1 LVVTRTAVVV
11 GGGIVGLAVARSLLR
26 RDPGTPVVVLEKE
39 PVVGAHQTGHNSG
52 VVHSGLYYRPGSL
65 KARFAV
71 AGGAAL
77 REYCAEKDIPLD
89 VPGKLVVATT
99 TAEVSQL
106 DRLYGIGR
114 ENGVPVRYLTPGEV
128 AEREPHLSVAGALAV
143 DSTGRVDFKLVAAAL
158 ADDVRAAG
166 GEIRTGVSVTAVE
179 NAGSVIRVRTA
190 DDVVEADRVAVCAG
204 LHSDRLA
211 RSSGLEPGVRILP
224 FRGEFSELVPE
235 REHLVRG
242 LVYPV
247 PDPDLPFLGVHLTRG
262 IDGTVHIGP
271 NAVPALAREGYSW
284 SRIAPRDVWESA
296 TYRGSWRLARRYART
311 GAQEIARSLTG
322 RALVK
327 EARRMLPELQVS
339 DVRRSGVGVRA
350 QAVTRDGK
358 LVDDFLFLRDGRAL
372 HVLNAPS
379 PAATACL
386 MIGDRIADELS
397 ADRA

>member
-1 LVVTRTAVVV
+1 MVV
-11 GGGIVGLAVARSLLR
+11 GGGIVGLAVARSLQR
-26 RDPGTPVVVLEKE
+26 RDPGTPVVVLDKE
-39 PVVGAHQTGHNSG
+39 PTVAAHQTGHNSG

-65 KARFAV
+65 KARYAV
-71 AGGAAL
+71 EGGAAL
-77 REYCAEKDIPLD
+77 RKYCAEKGIPLD

-99 TAEVSQL
+99 EAELPQL

-114 ENGVPVRYLTPGEV
+114 ENGVPVRHLTLDEV
-128 AEREPHLSVAGALAV
+128 AEREPHLRVKGALAV

-158 ADDVRAAG
+158 AEDVRAAG
-166 GEIRTGVSVTAVE
+166 GEIRTGVTVTAVE
-179 NAGSVIRVRTA
+179 NGRTVRVRTT

-211 RSSGLEPGVRILP
+211 RASGLEPGVRILP

-235 REHLVRG
+235 REHLVKG

-262 IDGTVHIGP
+262 IDGSVHVGP
-271 NAVPALAREGYSW
+271 NAVPALSREGYSW
-284 SRIAPRDVWESA
+284 GQIIPRDVWEAA
-296 TYRGSWRLARRYART
+296 TYRGTWRLARRYART
-311 GAQEIARSLTG
+311 GAKEIARSLTG

-327 EARRMLPELQVS
+327 EARRMLPELQVA
-339 DVRRSGVGVRA
+339 DVRRSGAGVRA

-358 LVDDFLFLRDGRAL
+358 LVDDFLFLRDGNAL

-386 MIGDRIADELS
+386 VIADRIAEELI
-397 ADRA
+397 AP